1 MPDAAPAAGGKGT
14 VGLWRRLAA
23 VTYDLVLLTGLLL
36 LASAVVTLP
45 IGLILG
51 REAADAVFR
60 SSAFR
65 WPFFLYCLG
74 VLASFHLWFWTH
86 GGQTLGMKTW
96 RIRVVRADGSA
107 LTLRDAALRYGTAVL
122 SLLPVGLGFWWA
134 AVDRSGLAWH
144 DRLSGTR
151 LIRVV
156 SPSRSD

>member
-1 MPDAAPAAGGKGT
+1 MPDAAPAAEGKGT

-96 RIRVVRADGSA
+96 RIRVIRADGA
-107 LTLRDAALRYGTAVL
+107 PLALRDAALRYFAAGL
-122 SLLPVGLGFWWA
+122 SWLPGGLGFWWA
-134 AVDRSGLAWH
+134 AVDPAGLAWH

-151 LIRVV
+151 LVRINSGRA
-156 SPSRSD
+156 PG